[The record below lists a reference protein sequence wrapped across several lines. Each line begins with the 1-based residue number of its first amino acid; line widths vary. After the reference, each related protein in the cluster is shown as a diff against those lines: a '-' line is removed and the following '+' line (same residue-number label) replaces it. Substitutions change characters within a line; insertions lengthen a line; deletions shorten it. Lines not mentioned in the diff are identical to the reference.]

1 MGGMDR
7 FKKGLEK
14 YQKINKAPS
23 PGEGEKSSQPEENSQ
38 EQVVQVS
45 RAVFPSF
52 APKGNPQGQK
62 TAPSPESNRASQG
75 AAIPGG
81 PAVQTPKSAQSPGVT
96 PNPPGK
102 KADQN
107 PPGLLKTKQERSLR
121 KVAKFLILLGKDE
134 ATKVVRH
141 LGEDEIEALGREIAT
156 IPSVHPDEAKKILA
170 DFGYI
175 TGHLPGN
182 LNGGSE
188 VARDILVSA
197 FGPLKADKYLQKA
210 EKHGG
215 LKPFAF
221 LKELTPPQVHK
232 LLEAESLLVQAL
244 VMPYLESSVAAGFLK
259 TLKAADQLVLV
270 KRLSKMEEV
279 NQEILEQVEKRLK
292 EKAGQLEAVHEAEV
306 TGRTALLDILK
317 HVDTQTEDSLLTSLQ
332 EVDPELAQDL
342 RENAFTIEKIY
353 FIPDEDFAEYLR
365 KYSERDLAVFLKGK
379 SDQVRQKIEACL
391 PSGRRK
397 LLLEEETIIGKMPRS
412 EVNQFTRE
420 VLNDLREK
428 VRQGDIPLLDKPE
441 EYI

>member
-1 MGGMDR
+1 MDR
-7 FKKGLEK
+7 IKKGLDK
-14 YQKINKAPS
+14 YQKVANNPS
-23 PGEGEKSSQPEENSQ
+23 QNTRGSEPEGDQEER
-38 EQVVQVS
+38 VIQVS
-45 RAVFPSF
+45 RAVFPNF
-52 APKGNPQGQK
+52 A
-62 TAPSPESNRASQG
+62 S
-75 AAIPGG
+75 
-81 PAVQTPKSAQSPGVT
+81 PKSTSSRSSDLKKDPRGSAEPTSSKLT
-96 PNPPGK
+96 KAGK
-102 KADQN
+102 TQPTAVSGSKSADSR

-141 LGEDEIEALGREIAT
+141 LAEDEIEALGREIAT

-197 FGPLKADKYLQKA
+197 FGPVKADKYLDKA
-210 EKHGG
+210 ERHGG

-221 LKELTPPQVHK
+221 LKELSPPQVEK
-232 LLEAESLLVQAL
+232 LLETESLLVQAL
-244 VMPYLESSVAAGFLK
+244 VMPYLESAVAAGFLK
-259 TLKAADQLVLV
+259 ALKPADQLVLV

-279 NQEILEQVEKRLK
+279 SQEIVEQVEKRLK
-292 EKAGQLEAVHEAEV
+292 EKAGQLEAVPDSEV
-306 TGRTALLDILK
+306 SGRSALLDILK
-317 HVDTQTEDSLLTSLQ
+317 HVDTQTEDSLLGALQ
-332 EVDPELAQDL
+332 DVDPDLAKDL

-379 SDQVRQKIEACL
+379 SDEVRQKIEACL
-391 PSGRRK
+391 PSGRRTM
-397 LLLEEETIIGKMPRS
+397 LLEEETIIGKMPRS

-428 VRQGDIPLLDKPE
+428 VRRGDIPLLDKPE